1 MSDTSSG
8 QPVPARRRKAFDWS
22 AAVILVVVIAAA
34 SYVYWRDGTDR
45 FYDVMW
51 HDLGLFG
58 DMLPK
63 VLAGSLI
70 AAFLT
75 VLLPREVISR
85 WVGAESG
92 FKGILVATFAGIIL
106 PGGPF
111 TIFPIAAAF
120 LAVGADVAAA
130 VTLITSWTLLGLNRA
145 VVWELPFFGLD
156 FVGWRMLMALPLPV
170 LAGLLARAMTQA
182 FAKDDRRS

>member
-1 MSDTSSG
+1 MNEVSSG
-8 QPVPARRRKAFDWS
+8 QPAPVRRRKTFDWS
-22 AAVILVVVIAAA
+22 AAVILLVVIAAA
-34 SYVYWRDGTDR
+34 SYVYWRDGADR
-45 FYDVMW
+45 FYDVAW

-75 VLLPREVISR
+75 ILLPREVISR

-92 FKGILVATFAGIIL
+92 FKGILVATLAGIIL

-120 LAVGADVAAA
+120 IAVGADVAAA
-130 VTLITSWTLLGLNRA
+130 ITLITSWTLLGLNRA

-156 FVGWRMLMALPLPV
+156 FVGWRMLMALPLPI
-170 LAGLLARAMTQA
+170 LTGLLARAIA
-182 FAKDDRRS
+182 RVLAKDDRAS

>member
-1 MSDTSSG
+1 MNDTSTASPP
-8 QPVPARRRKAFDWS
+8 QPPRRKTFDWS
-22 AAVILVVVIAAA
+22 AAVILIVIVAAA
-34 SYVYWRDGTDR
+34 GYVYWRDGADR
-45 FYDVMW
+45 FIEVMW
-51 HDLGLFG
+51 SDLGLFG

-63 VLAGSLI
+63 VLAGTLI

-92 FKGILVATFAGIIL
+92 LKGILIATIAGIIM

-111 TIFPIAAAF
+111 AIFPIAGAF

-130 VTLITSWTLLGLNRA
+130 ITLITSWTLLGLNRA
-145 VVWELPFFGLD
+145 VVWEMPFFGID
-156 FVGWRMLMALPLPV
+156 FVGWRMLLSLPLPILV
-170 LAGLLARAMTQA
+170 GVGVRAITRRA
-182 FAKDDRRS
+182 SKDERPA

>member
-1 MSDTSSG
+1 MKDPAEDDKP
-8 QPVPARRRKAFDWS
+8 QPRRRSFDW
-22 AAVILVVVIAAA
+22 AAAMILLIVVVAA
-34 SYVYWRDGTDR
+34 SYVYWRDGAER
-45 FYDVMW
+45 FYHVMW

-63 VLAGSLI
+63 VLAGTLI

-75 VLLPREVISR
+75 VLMPREVISR

-92 FKGILVATFAGIIL
+92 LKGILIATLAGIVM

-120 LAVGADVAAA
+120 IAVGADVSAAIA
-130 VTLITSWTLLGLNRA
+130 LITSWTLLGLNRA
-145 VVWELPFFGLD
+145 VVWEMPFFGFD
-156 FVGWRMLMALPLPV
+156 FVGWRMLVALPLPILV
-170 LAGLLARAMTQA
+170 GLLARALLRMLV
-182 FAKDDRRS
+182 RREQKA